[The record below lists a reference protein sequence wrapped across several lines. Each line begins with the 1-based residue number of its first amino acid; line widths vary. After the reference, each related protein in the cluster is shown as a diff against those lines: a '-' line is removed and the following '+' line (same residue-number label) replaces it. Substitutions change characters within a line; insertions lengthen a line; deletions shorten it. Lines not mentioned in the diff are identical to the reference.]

1 MERYRVMAH
10 TADVGII
17 GYGGSLP
24 EAFANAALGMFDQ
37 ILDLAGVQEATTWTV
52 EVEGEGPSDVLV
64 RWLNEL
70 LFIFDTE
77 ALIPCRIEVSHLD
90 DRRLRATLW
99 GEPLD
104 PKRHRLKGE
113 VKAATYHGAEVVQG
127 PQPRVQVILDV

>member
-1 MERYRVMAH
+1 MEKYRILSH

-17 GYGGSLP
+17 GYGSSLP
-24 EAFANAALGMFDQ
+24 EAFANVALGMFDQ
-37 ILDLAGVQEATTWTV
+37 ILDLAGMQEGATWAV
-52 EVEGEGPSDVLV
+52 EVEGESLSDLLV

-70 LFIFDTE
+70 LFLFDTE

-104 PKRHRLKGE
+104 PTRHRLKGE
-113 VKAATYHGAEVVQG
+113 VKAATYHGTEVVQG